1 MSFSLFSLF
10 KSFSLSL
17 VQTVSLTICV
27 RCDHLLIGH
36 HSRSG
41 IVNLK
46 VRKGRGRRGKEA
58 QIVREN
64 GEKLSD
70 TTHTHTHTHYISLEQ
85 KKKIKQLILHEC
97 NL

>member
-1 MSFSLFSLF
+1 MTFPFVFLQTFQLIIS
-10 KSFSLSL
+10 
-17 VQTVSLTICV
+17 TVSLTICI

-46 VRKGRGRRGKEA
+46 ARKGRGRRGKEA
-58 QIVREN
+58 QDVREN

-70 TTHTHTHTHYISLEQ
+70 TTHTHTHT
-85 KKKIKQLILHEC
+85 IL
-97 NL
+97 L